1 MAKKRKRTGKRE
13 HDRRGRQDSAMPD
26 RRVFEGA
33 MRELVSRLG
42 GEAGE
47 LTASD
52 RAQEVIYEAF
62 EASGARTVRLARQ
75 GPGNLGRLRRRLRV
89 ARRARFEPGRSP
101 QALRAGR
108 GRRGA
113 GTGQAGVCGTR
124 RPFLGRIGNPPVH
137 AGTRGPG
144 PFLCGRP
151 AKSKR
156 RPGTIASCSGSTP
169 TTTRA
174 SATVW
179 PPYFWTWTA
188 RRSSRGSWPT
198 TTTRP
203 RRCGHTPRPCWHSA
217 SGATAQRPASCSPR
231 PGRSTSTCPPTCSG
245 TSNCRTS
252 SRPYIS
258 PGGDDEAVSYAV
270 SNRRGWL
277 NTPGAVSW
285 LRKTLDVPLPEP
297 PERRRPSWPQLRLPC
312 RVCRGRMTTGRST

>member
-52 RAQEVIYEAF
+52 RAEEVIYEAF
-62 EASGARTVRLARQ
+62 EASGAERVRLARRALEISADCADAYVLLAEHASSPDEARKLYEQ
-75 GPGNLGRLRRRLRV
+75 GVAAGERR
-89 ARRARFEPGRSP
+89 
-101 QALRAGR
+101 
-108 GRRGA
+108 
-113 GTGQAGVCGTR
+113 TGQAGLCGTR
-124 RPFLGRIGNPPVH
+124 RPFLGHIGNPPVH

-144 PFLCGRP
+144 PFSVGGRP
-151 AKSKR
+151 KARGGRALSRAALAQPR
-156 RPGTIASCSGSTP
+156 RQPGRT
-169 TTTRA
+169 
-174 SATVW
+174 ATVW

-188 RRSSRGSWPT
+188 RTSSRGSWPT

-203 RRCGHTPRPCWHSA
+203 RRCGHTARPCWHSA

-252 SRPYIS
+252 SPLTSVRAETMRPSATRSAIVA
-258 PGGDDEAVSYAV
+258 PGSI
-270 SNRRGWL
+270 RRAKSRGC
-277 NTPGAVSW
+277 
-285 LRKTLDVPLPEP
+285 
-297 PERRRPSWPQLRLPC
+297 ERRSTRSCPSRRSAGGLP
-312 RVCRGRMTTGRST
+312 GPN